1 MEELKK
7 PVGMLSVAN
16 SFGLIAVGVYLN
28 NQINAQKLKTEE
40 IEENLSSVIT
50 KLKETQNQTAFINS
64 VGEALKKLDK
74 VISDNKNSIVELEE
88 KYEGV
93 DEKLEAIIESMND
106 NGLEV
111 NIGRKKKKSTKKKSK
126 KRMVES
132 ENEESEEEDSEEDI
146 DRQIEALRKKK
157 GKR

>member
-28 NQINAQKLKTEE
+28 NQINAQKTKTEE
-40 IEENLSSVIT
+40 IEDNLSSVIT
-50 KLKETQNQTAFINS
+50 KLKETQNQTAFINNI
-64 VGEALKKLDK
+64 GEALKKLDK
-74 VISDNKNSIVELEE
+74 VITDNKGTITELEE
-88 KYEGV
+88 KNESIE
-93 DEKLEAIIESMND
+93 EKIESIIEVMSD

-111 NIGRKKKKSTKKKSK
+111 YVGKKKKKSK
-126 KRMVES
+126 KSKKKRVVES
-132 ENEESEEEDSEEDI
+132 EDEDTDDDSEDDI

-157 GKR
+157 NKR